1 MIREFFFGKTKYTI
15 VFTGLLAVSAATLFC
30 CGLVK
35 DSRTVVINEVC
46 ADNFSAYRND
56 AGEYTDYVELYNM
69 SGSEVSGLYISDS
82 RKDLKKFRIE
92 EAIPANGFFVAS
104 ISKDAENG
112 FGISK
117 DGETIYLSDE
127 DGNMLDAVTLPRLT
141 YDVTYS
147 REEDGN
153 GKFASLSATP
163 GEANSGASHID
174 TSFIEGPVFSIE
186 DGFYDEG
193 TKLKISSSPW
203 VNIFY
208 TDDGSVPDENSQK
221 YKGEITLTDASAKEN
236 VYANEIMYPTY
247 NPPGYKI
254 DKANVISA
262 VAINKFTGKK
272 SKVVTHTYFVGYDKK
287 EKYNDKQ
294 IMSLVFDPADL
305 FDHDRGIYT
314 LGKKYDEYKELGGFT
329 DLPEDEVPGSFTGD
343 NGEIYYRS
351 YFTNSE
357 FSGKEWERKA
367 HMTAFDSGHK
377 DFFSQDIGVRISGES
392 TRFVY
397 QKALNLFARDIYDGQ
412 KNFAKSFVCNNEKK
426 VRLRKGDGRI
436 IYQEPFI
443 QSVIGET
450 GIPFQDSVPE
460 VVFINGEYW
469 GIYNLRE
476 QYDDNYFAERYG
488 IPKDVL
494 WTEKNSSVECGDSQ
508 TDENY
513 KALYDV
519 MMNGDMSD
527 DAVYSQVESE
537 IDINN
542 MIDYYCMLLFFND
555 TDIDGEHNRFMFR
568 SKEPGYGDYGDGK
581 WRFAAYDLD
590 ITCEDVEADTVS
602 YYREL
607 DEKMFM
613 PGFFYERPGFKELF
627 YNRMVELTENEL
639 SYEHLSKKLAEW
651 DKIYREQNIETVR
664 RFEEDGYSEKE
675 YEKDLEAL
683 DSFFKNRK
691 EYVLKMLEKDIKEN

>member
-69 SGSEVSGLYISDS
+69 SDSEVSGLYISDS

-92 EAIPANGFFVAS
+92 EAIPSNGFFVAS

-127 DGNMLDAVTLPRLT
+127 DGNMLDAVTLPRLM

-147 REEDGN
+147 REEDGK

-163 GEANSGASHID
+163 GEVNSGASHID

-262 VAINKFTGKK
+262 VAINKLTGKK

-287 EKYNDKQ
+287 EKYKDKQ

-329 DLPEDEVPGSFTGD
+329 DLPEDEVPGSFTDD
-343 NGEIYYRS
+343 NGEVYYRS

-542 MIDYYCMLLFFND
+542 MIDYYCMLIFFND

-675 YEKDLEAL
+675 YEKDLAAL

>member
-69 SGSEVSGLYISDS
+69 SDSEVSGLYISDS

-92 EAIPANGFFVAS
+92 EAIPSNGFFVAS

-127 DGNMLDAVTLPRLT
+127 DGNMLDAVTLPRLM

-163 GEANSGASHID
+163 GEVHSGASHID

-254 DKANVISA
+254 DKVNVISA
-262 VAINKFTGKK
+262 VAINKLTGKK
-272 SKVVTHTYFVGYDKK
+272 SKVVTHTYFVGFDKK
-287 EKYNDKQ
+287 EKYKDKQ

-519 MMNGDMSD
+519 MMNGNMSD

-542 MIDYYCMLLFFND
+542 MIDYYCMLIFFND

>member
-69 SGSEVSGLYISDS
+69 SDSEVSGLYISDS

-92 EAIPANGFFVAS
+92 EAIPSNGFFVAS

-127 DGNMLDAVTLPRLT
+127 DGNMLDAVTLPRLM

-163 GEANSGASHID
+163 GEVNSGASHID

-262 VAINKFTGKK
+262 VAINKLTGKK

-287 EKYNDKQ
+287 EKYKDKQ

-367 HMTAFDSGHK
+367 HMTAFDSAHK

-476 QYDDNYFAERYG
+476 QYDDNYFAEHYG

>member
-1 MIREFFFGKTKYTI
+1 MIREFFFGKIKYTI
-15 VFTGLLAVSAATLFC
+15 VVTGLLAVSAATLFYC
-30 CGLVK
+30 SRFK
-35 DSRTVVINEVC
+35 DTGSVVINEVC

-56 AGEYTDYVELYNM
+56 AGEYTDYVELFNM
-69 SGSEVSGLYISDS
+69 SDSEVSGLYISDS
-82 RKDLKKFRIE
+82 RKELKKFRIDA
-92 EAIPANGFFVAS
+92 AIPSNGFYVAAV
-104 ISKDAENG
+104 SKGADSG

-117 DGETIYLSDE
+117 DGETIFLSDE
-127 DGNMLDAVTLPRLT
+127 DGNMLDAVTVPKLS
-141 YDVTYS
+141 YNVTYS
-147 REEDGN
+147 RAQDGK
-153 GKFASLSATP
+153 GKFDSFSATP
-163 GEANSGASHID
+163 GETNSEALHIE

-186 DGFYDEG
+186 DGFYEEG
-193 TKLKISSSPW
+193 TELKITASPW

-208 TDDGSVPDENSQK
+208 TDDGSVPDENSLK

-262 VAINKFTGKK
+262 VAVNKFTGKK
-272 SKVVTHTYFVGYDKK
+272 SKVVTHTYFVGFDKK
-287 EKYNDKQ
+287 EKYKDKQ

-305 FDHDRGIYT
+305 FDYERGIYT
-314 LGKKYDEYKELGGFT
+314 LGKKYDEYKELGGFM
-329 DLPEDEVPGSFTGD
+329 DLPEDEVPGSFTD
-343 NGEIYYRS
+343 ANGEEHYRS

-357 FSGKEWERKA
+357 YSGKEWERKA
-367 HMTAFDSGHK
+367 HMTAFDAGHK
-377 DFFSQDIGVRISGES
+377 ELFSQDIGARISGES
-392 TRFVY
+392 TRYVY
-397 QKALNLFARDIYDGQ
+397 QKALNLFARDIYDDN
-412 KNFAKSFVCNNEKK
+412 KKFEKSFVCDNEKK

-476 QYDDNYFAERYG
+476 QYDENYFAEHCG
-488 IPKDVL
+488 IPKKML
-494 WTEKNSSVECGDSQ
+494 WTEKNSAVECGDSQ

-513 KALYDV
+513 KALYDL

-527 DAVYSQVESE
+527 DAVYSQVESQ
-537 IDINN
+537 IDIDN
-542 MIDYYCMLLFFND
+542 MIDYYCMLLFFNN
-555 TDIDGEHNRFMFR
+555 TDINGGHNRFMFR

-581 WRFAAYDLD
+581 WRFAAYDFD
-590 ITCEDVEADTVS
+590 ITCEDAEADTVS

-639 SYEHLSKKLAEW
+639 SYEHLSKKLSEW
-651 DKIYREQNIETVR
+651 DKVYREQNIETVR
-664 RFEEDGYSEKE
+664 RFEEDDYSEEE
-675 YEKDLEAL
+675 YEKDLAAL

-691 EYVLKMLEKDIKEN
+691 ENVLKMLEKDIKDN

>member
-147 REEDGN
+147 REEDGK

-262 VAINKFTGKK
+262 VAINKLTGKK

-287 EKYNDKQ
+287 EKYKDKQ

-367 HMTAFDSGHK
+367 HMTAFDSSHK

-494 WTEKNSSVECGDSQ
+494 WTEKNSSVECGDPE

-519 MMNGDMSD
+519 MMNGNMSD

-542 MIDYYCMLLFFND
+542 MIDYYCMLIFFND

-590 ITCEDVEADTVS
+590 ITCEDVKADTVS

>member
-69 SGSEVSGLYISDS
+69 SDSEVSGLYISDS

-92 EAIPANGFFVAS
+92 EAIPSNGFFVAS

-127 DGNMLDAVTLPRLT
+127 DGNMLDAVTLPRLM

-254 DKANVISA
+254 DKVNVISA
-262 VAINKFTGKK
+262 VAINKLTGKK
-272 SKVVTHTYFVGYDKK
+272 SKVVTHTYFVGFDKK
-287 EKYNDKQ
+287 EKYKDKQ

-519 MMNGDMSD
+519 MMNGNMSD

-542 MIDYYCMLLFFND
+542 MIDYYCMLIFFND

>member
-69 SGSEVSGLYISDS
+69 SDSEVSGLYISDS

-92 EAIPANGFFVAS
+92 EAIPSNGFFVAS

-127 DGNMLDAVTLPRLT
+127 DGNMLDAVTLPRLM

-147 REEDGN
+147 REEDGK

-174 TSFIEGPVFSIE
+174 TYSIEGPVFSIE

-262 VAINKFTGKK
+262 VAINKLTGKK

-287 EKYNDKQ
+287 EKYKDKQ

-329 DLPEDEVPGSFTGD
+329 DLPEDEVPGSFTDD
-343 NGEIYYRS
+343 NGEVYYRS

-367 HMTAFDSGHK
+367 HMTAFDSNHK

-537 IDINN
+537 IDIDN
-542 MIDYYCMLLFFND
+542 MIDYYCMLIFFND

>member
-69 SGSEVSGLYISDS
+69 SDSEVSGLYISDS

-92 EAIPANGFFVAS
+92 EAIPSNGFFVAS

-127 DGNMLDAVTLPRLT
+127 DGNMLDAVTLPRLM

-163 GEANSGASHID
+163 GEVNSGASHID

-262 VAINKFTGKK
+262 VAINKLTGKK

-287 EKYNDKQ
+287 EKYKDKQ

-675 YEKDLEAL
+675 YEKDLAAL

>member
-69 SGSEVSGLYISDS
+69 SDSEVSGLYISDS

-92 EAIPANGFFVAS
+92 EAIPSNGFFVAS

-127 DGNMLDAVTLPRLT
+127 DGNMLDAVTLPRLM

-147 REEDGN
+147 REEDGK

-174 TSFIEGPVFSIE
+174 TYSIEGPVFSIE

-262 VAINKFTGKK
+262 VAINKLTGKK

-287 EKYNDKQ
+287 EKYKDKQ

-329 DLPEDEVPGSFTGD
+329 DLPEDEVPGSFTDD
-343 NGEIYYRS
+343 NGEVYYRS

-675 YEKDLEAL
+675 YEKDFEAL

>member
-46 ADNFSAYRND
+46 ADNFGAYRND

-127 DGNMLDAVTLPRLT
+127 DGNMLDAVTLPRLS

-147 REEDGN
+147 REEDGK

-163 GEANSGASHID
+163 GETNGGASHID
-174 TSFIEGPVFSIE
+174 NSYIEGPVFSIE

-236 VYANEIMYPTY
+236 VYSNEIMYPTY

-262 VAINKFTGKK
+262 VAINKLTGKK

-287 EKYNDKQ
+287 EKYKDKQ

-329 DLPEDEVPGSFTGD
+329 DLPEDEVPGSFTDD
-343 NGEIYYRS
+343 NGEVYYRS

-367 HMTAFDSGHK
+367 HMTAFDSAHK

-450 GIPFQDSVPE
+450 GIPFQNSVPE

-488 IPKDVL
+488 IPKDML
-494 WTEKNSSVECGDSQ
+494 WTEKNSAVECGDPE

-537 IDINN
+537 IDIDN

-651 DKIYREQNIETVR
+651 DKIYREQNIETIR

-675 YEKDLEAL
+675 YEKDLAAL

>member
-147 REEDGN
+147 REEDGK

-262 VAINKFTGKK
+262 VAINKLTGKK

-287 EKYNDKQ
+287 EKYKDKQ

-329 DLPEDEVPGSFTGD
+329 DLSEDEVPGSFTDD

-367 HMTAFDSGHK
+367 HMTAFDSAHK

-568 SKEPGYGDYGDGK
+568 SKEQGYGDYGDGK

-602 YYREL
+602 FYREL